1 MITISGKT
9 IRAQAIVD
17 MNNWILNF
25 KASETAKNYDTV
37 AKQVYLNEIE
47 KIKTRLLREI

>member
-1 MITISGKT
+1 MMISGKT

-25 KASETAKNYDTV
+25 EASESAKKYDTS
-37 AKQVYLNEIE
+37 AKEVYMNEIE
-47 KIKTRLLREI
+47 KLKLRLLREI

>member
-1 MITISGKT
+1 MTISGKT

-25 KASETAKNYDTV
+25 KASETAKNYDTQT
-37 AKQVYLNEIE
+37 KEIYLNEVE
-47 KIKTRLLREI
+47 KLKTRLLREI

>member
-1 MITISGKT
+1 MIISGKT

-25 KASETAKNYDTV
+25 EASETAKKYDV
-37 AKQVYLNEIE
+37 PVKEIYLNEIE
-47 KIKTRLLREI
+47 KLKERLLREI

>member
-1 MITISGKT
+1 MKMSNKT

-25 KASETAKNYDTV
+25 KASNITQNYDTQS
-37 AKQVYLNEIE
+37 KKIYMEQIE
-47 KIKTRLLREI
+47 KIQTRLLKEI

>member
-1 MITISGKT
+1 MIISGKT

-25 KASETAKNYDTV
+25 EASETAKNYDTP
-37 AKQVYLNEIE
+37 AKEVYLNEIE
-47 KIKTRLLREI
+47 KLKIKLLREI